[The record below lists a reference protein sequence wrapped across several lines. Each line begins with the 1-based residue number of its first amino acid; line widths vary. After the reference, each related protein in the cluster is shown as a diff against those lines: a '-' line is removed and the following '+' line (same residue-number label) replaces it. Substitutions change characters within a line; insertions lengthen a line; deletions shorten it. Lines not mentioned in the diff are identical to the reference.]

1 GEVASEIQ
9 HAFFNSFE
17 EMVEHVDDI
26 IYYPDCDDMSD
37 VAYFLIVEAGDFGEV
52 PEHLKTYIDFDAC
65 GRDLEIGGNYLV
77 TSRGVFEYPY

>member
-1 GEVASEIQ
+1 
-9 HAFFNSFE
+9 FFNSFE

>member
-1 GEVASEIQ
+1 
-9 HAFFNSFE
+9 
-17 EMVEHVDDI
+17 
-26 IYYPDCDDMSD
+26 DCDDMSD